1 MSKEQI
7 QKQTREER
15 RNAALVEKAQLYAW
29 QHYQK
34 AVQKGRDIDTFLAG
48 CRCADEHKL
57 TPWRSM
63 TTDGEPERSMFV
75 LANLGF
81 NYIVCEYKADV
92 KEWWQCDGYI
102 AGYSPEHKP
111 LFSAKTKLTPKEVE
125 LIINYMEIPNEPNED
140 EDYE

>member
-1 MSKEQI
+1 MCRKHTKKEKRALEI
-7 QKQTREER
+7 TRAADKRYPIYGAIDPDYSELNAGFVEGAEWSD
-15 RNAALVEKAQLYAW
+15 RNPQN
-29 QHYQK
+29 
-34 AVQKGRDIDTFLAG
+34 
-48 CRCADEHKL
+48 
-57 TPWRSM
+57 PWRSM

-102 AGYSPEHKP
+102 AGYSPERKP

>member
-1 MSKEQI
+1 MKTKEEIRSQEI
-7 QKQTREER
+7 YHAANARYPLYGAIDPDNSDLNTGFVEGAEWSD
-15 RNAALVEKAQLYAW
+15 RNPQN
-29 QHYQK
+29 
-34 AVQKGRDIDTFLAG
+34 
-48 CRCADEHKL
+48 
-57 TPWRSM
+57 PWRSM